1 MFCGTIKPEVKV
13 VISVFLFAFNAVIPL
28 LLLLF
33 LGYGLKRASFFNT
46 EFLNLGNKLVFKLLL
61 PMTIFHNIYEVEGL
75 GSFNWSLVLFAC
87 VVVLLLC
94 GLGLVASEL
103 FIHPREAKGVFVQC
117 TFRSNFAIIG
127 LPLAES
133 LGGASAAAMAAV
145 LSAFTIPLFN
155 VLAVVILT
163 VYAGGQK
170 GHSTKKIVADIVKN
184 PLIIAAVA
192 GLVCLAIRNAMP
204 VDALGQPVFTIE
216 NNLPWLFKCVRW
228 LHQSSGPLALIIMG
242 GLLNFN
248 AISGKLKNI
257 VYGTLFRVVLAPVV
271 GLSLTYL
278 CCKLGWISCG
288 AGEYGSLIALFGS
301 PVAVSSAIMATSIG
315 GDDELARQYV
325 VWTSVAS
332 MASLFLI
339 TALLRGVG
347 IL

>member
-1 MFCGTIKPEVKV
+1 
-13 VISVFLFAFNAVIPL
+13 
-28 LLLLF
+28 
-33 LGYGLKRASFFNT
+33 
-46 EFLNLGNKLVFKLLL
+46 
-61 PMTIFHNIYEVEGL
+61 
-75 GSFNWSLVLFAC
+75 
-87 VVVLLLC
+87 
-94 GLGLVASEL
+94 
-103 FIHPREAKGVFVQC
+103 
-117 TFRSNFAIIG
+117 
-127 LPLAES
+127 
-133 LGGASAAAMAAV
+133 MAAV